1 MERNQKLADIDM
13 SALKEIKKIAGELIR
28 RERKRR
34 HITQIQLAT
43 RMGVSLRWLREIEAG
58 APVTRIEDHLNA
70 ALRLG
75 LSTGHIALPILYMG
89 QRMRF
94 PQQLIHGDLQ
104 AIERMCLEAISDMAI
119 SALKRDLSPDGT
131 LPGIEGN

>member
-1 MERNQKLADIDM
+1 MERNQKFADVDT
-13 SALKEIKKIAGELIR
+13 SALKDIKKIAGQLIR
-28 RERKRR
+28 QERKRR
-34 HITQIQLAT
+34 HITQIELAGK
-43 RMGVSLRWLREIEAG
+43 MGVSLRWLREIEAG

-104 AIERMCLEAISDMAI
+104 AIERMCLEAISEMAI
-119 SALKRDLSPDGT
+119 NALKRDLSPGQNPFSD
-131 LPGIEGN
+131 

>member
-1 MERNQKLADIDM
+1 MERNEKLADVDM
-13 SALKEIKKIAGELIR
+13 SALKEIKKTAGELIR
-28 RERKRR
+28 HERKRR
-34 HITQIQLAT
+34 HITQLQLAGK
-43 RMGVSLRWLREIEAG
+43 MGVSLRWLREIEAG

-89 QRMRF
+89 QRRRF

-104 AIERMCLEAISDMAI
+104 AIERVCLQAISDIAI
-119 SALKRDLSPDGT
+119 TSLKRDLSPDGDSS
-131 LPGIEGN
+131 GDFDA

>member
-1 MERNQKLADIDM
+1 MEWNGKFTDVDL

-34 HITQIQLAT
+34 HITQIQLAQM
-43 RMGVSLRWLREIEAG
+43 MGVSLRWLREIEAG
-58 APVTRIEDHLNA
+58 APVTRIEDYLNA
-70 ALRLG
+70 SLRLG

-94 PQQLIHGDLQ
+94 PQQLLHGDLA
-104 AIERMCLEAISDMAI
+104 AIERICLEAISDMAI
-119 SALKRDLSPDGT
+119 SALKRDLSPDGSRS
-131 LPGIEGN
+131 GDSGG